1 MMPVVALLRQSTSPP
16 FARRELAALPVSIC
30 KALVVALA
38 AVGMVAAPA
47 ACAHPAM
54 LNPLGAVRYL
64 AEQRA
69 GFGSA
74 AHAAALAARADAHA
88 QTLRRTSTSSSSP
101 IGTALTTSAPTS
113 PSFSGSWTAL
123 GPTPLSASFYGGPN
137 SGRVDSTAV
146 VQSGPNTGEIF
157 IGTAGGGVWSSTD
170 DGKTWVTHTDQASSG
185 LAIGALAIDP
195 GEPKT
200 IYAGTGEANNCGDC
214 FYGGGVLKSTDG
226 GETWTVE
233 NPGGIFSGVDFA
245 SLAVDPNTPETVYA
259 ATTKGFYI
267 SKNGGESWAHPGGA
281 GNFTGPT
288 WGLAI
293 DPATSP
299 STVYTATS
307 GIGVQKSEDGGESF
321 STLGGGLPSGEHF
334 GVTTLGIGA
343 KTATHEHGDE
353 TLYAAVQLQ
362 GTTDSNGGDLSM
374 FKSTDGGT
382 KWTQLSIPAY
392 TNPAYAYEGKAQG
405 AEGDQAWYD
414 NTLAVDP
421 ADPEHVL
428 AAGMALTE
436 STDGGSSWSNVNGGG
451 FFVVSKNV
459 LHPDFHALAFATAS
473 GDGVTEGEALI
484 GCDGGIYAYDPAK
497 PGAAGVSDLNKAG
510 SGLDTGQLYE
520 DLGVYNDGEKILGG
534 LQDNGTAYFTG
545 GEGWPDVLEGD
556 GGYSAINPLNP
567 EQQFAEADEHLYETT
582 GSWQTE
588 NSIKEI
594 SPSALINGNFVPPMT
609 IVPNA
614 SSIDEPTVYY
624 GGANLWVTHD
634 PTAGSPAWD
643 LLTLV
648 GETKKAV
655 SAIAVAPSNREVV
668 YVGFDDGRLLVTTNA
683 AARIPTFTEL
693 SQPVK
698 QWITHIA
705 VDPEHPE
712 TIALTFSDNNTQYQS
727 VAPMVQIGAV
737 TLTGTP
743 SASFTNITGNLPSGV
758 SSNSVVYDRGAL
770 ILATDV
776 GVFTTSS
783 ANGSSTTW
791 SVAGSGLPNV
801 QVIGLSLDTNGDIY
815 AATHGRGV
823 WKLAGPAK
831 LSQTITFTSTAPSD
845 ATVAGP
851 AYTPT
856 ATASSGLQV
865 SFTIDPS
872 SSSICSISGGQV
884 TFNAVGTCT
893 IDANQ
898 AGSEAYEAAPQQ
910 QQQVT
915 VHQGSQ
921 SINFTSTAPSD
932 AMVAGPTYT
941 VTAASTSGLPVQLS
955 IDASSKS
962 ICSISGST
970 SASSVS
976 FQEPGNCVIDA
987 NQAGDAN
994 YEPATQQQQQVTVH
1008 QGSQSINFTSTA
1020 PSDAVIAGPT
1030 YTPTATASSGLQVS
1044 ITIDHASSSICSIS
1058 GGQVSFTAAGSCVID
1073 ANQAGDS
1080 DYQPAPQQQQSFT
1093 TAKRSQ
1099 TITFGA
1105 LAPASFDQRH
1115 IAVSATASSGLTV
1128 SFGSATSSTCSVS
1141 GTDVT
1146 FLAPGTCTVTAEQAG
1161 NNDWSAAPPVSH
1173 SFTIAKGAQSVT
1185 FTSTAP
1191 DSAVVD
1197 GSTYAANATST
1208 SGLPVTLTIDP
1219 SASSVCSIQG
1229 ATVSFNAAGTCTIDA
1244 NQSGN
1249 NDWNPATQTQQTVT
1263 VGKGSQTITLA
1274 ALADKR
1280 FDQRQITIAATASS
1294 GLTVTFTSMTSGT
1307 CGVSGTTVTF
1317 LATGTCTVKADQAGD
1332 SNWNAAAPM
1341 SQSFT
1346 INKGAQSI
1354 LFSSAAPSDATA
1366 AGTPYTL
1373 AATATSG
1380 LPVTFTINAAS
1391 SAVCS
1396 IQGATVTFTAAGTC
1410 TVEANQS
1417 GNDDWNPA
1425 AQTQQT
1431 FTVAAP
1437 PNTVQLT
1444 AVKQTGKTGVVTLSL
1459 LVPWPGALSV
1469 GDARR
1474 AQTSTSSLAALT
1486 HQLGAGGLLVS
1497 ELGALWQQPL
1507 AAAAKHAARPHRKRK
1522 GTPALVK
1529 TTSIAVTQAGALNL
1543 ELELSSAGKAQLRG
1557 KRRLSVRVLISFR
1570 PTGGTT
1576 GSIVRTALFSKA
1588 KRRR

>member
-88 QTLRRTSTSSSSP
+88 QTLRRTSTSSPSP
-101 IGTALTTSAPTS
+101 IGPALTTSAPTS

-299 STVYTATS
+299 STVYTATY

-634 PTAGSPAWD
+634 PTAGSPTWD
-643 LLTLV
+643 RLTLA
-648 GETKKAV
+648 GETNKAV

-668 YVGFDDGRLLVTTNA
+668 YVGFDNGRLLVTTNA

-693 SQPVK
+693 SQPVT

-898 AGSEAYEAAPQQ
+898 AGSEAYEAAP
-910 QQQVT
+910 
-915 VHQGSQ
+915 
-921 SINFTSTAPSD
+921 
-932 AMVAGPTYT
+932 
-941 VTAASTSGLPVQLS
+941 
-955 IDASSKS
+955 
-962 ICSISGST
+962 
-970 SASSVS
+970 
-976 FQEPGNCVIDA
+976 
-987 NQAGDAN
+987 
-994 YEPATQQQQQVTVH
+994 QQQQQVTVH

-1249 NDWNPATQTQQTVT
+1249 NDWSPATQTQQTVT
-1263 VGKGSQTITLA
+1263 VSKGSQTITLA
-1274 ALADKR
+1274 ALADER